1 MIWVDYLILVII
13 AVSALI
19 SLLRGFLREVIS
31 LVTWIV
37 GFWVAL
43 RFARPVGDSF
53 TVIHNASVRVII
65 GFVILFVAI
74 LIIGAVINFIIGKIM
89 KKTGAGPTDRALGL
103 IFGLVRGVVIVAVL
117 VIAAGFTVLPRNSWW
132 HESRL
137 IPYAESVAGWM
148 RHALP
153 ARVADEMMN
162 GARTVANPGHTGI
175 YLKTSRAQAERGM
188 RRRESGVYTPVHG
201 HFEPARNKVMPSV
214 VVLR

>member
-13 AVSALI
+13 VVSALI
-19 SLLRGFLREVIS
+19 SLLRGFLREIVS
-31 LVTWIV
+31 LMTWVV

-53 TVIHNASVRVII
+53 TVIHNPSVRVII

-74 LIIGAVINFIIGKIM
+74 LIVGAVINFIIGKIM
-89 KKTGAGPTDRALGL
+89 KKTGASPADRVLGL

-117 VIAAGFTVLPRNSWW
+117 VIVAGFTVLPQDPWW
-132 HESRL
+132 HQSRL

-153 ARVADEMMN
+153 ARVADEMMH
-162 GARTVANPGHTGI
+162 GARTVADPGHS
-175 YLKTSRAQAERGM
+175 K
-188 RRRESGVYTPVHG
+188 
-201 HFEPARNKVMPSV
+201 
-214 VVLR
+214 